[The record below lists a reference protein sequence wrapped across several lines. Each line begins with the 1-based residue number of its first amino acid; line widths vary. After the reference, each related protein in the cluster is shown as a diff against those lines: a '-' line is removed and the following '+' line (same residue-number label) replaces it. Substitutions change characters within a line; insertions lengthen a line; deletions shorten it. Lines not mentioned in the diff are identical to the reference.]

1 MRSKQSGDFGI
12 IAVEDAVTGG
22 HFGVGGTHAVTKA
35 GGGPAGPANFEM
47 ELKCCYPF

>member
-12 IAVEDAVTGG
+12 IAGEDAITGR
-22 HFGVGGTHAVTKA
+22 HSRVGGTHAVTKA
-35 GGGPAGPANFEM
+35 GSGHAGSANFEM